1 MVESSKKQPAIP
13 LMIGDY
19 FKDPL
24 LGQASLLSRGAW
36 FELLLYMW
44 ECDRRGEI
52 ETTIYGLNRLLGAG
66 SIDEIL
72 FFLNELNDLEFG
84 DLFATDEKSAL
95 VFPLTLENCNGKVT
109 IRNRRMYADYK
120 DRQNT
125 RLRVRKYRETK
136 KKRPMKQK
144 CNADVTPSLSISSS
158 IAVSKNNQQADFF
171 RNTIHPYF
179 TSIERNALFISKFK
193 DKKSFNPFGWVNKQI
208 NKLNAHPGAVDYT
221 LQQMSIY
228 WETIL
233 NPNGYAVDIM
243 KKENGN
249 FNEREHIED
258 HEQVK
263 KDYADFIE
271 NSEELKN
278 IIRGIGNEP
287 RQTN

>member
-1 MVESSKKQPAIP
+1 MAAPTRQPAIP

-44 ECDRRGEI
+44 EGDKRGEI

-84 DLFATDEKSAL
+84 DLFATDEKNAL

-144 CNADVTPSLSISSS
+144 CNADVTPSLSVSIS
-158 IAVSKNNQQADFF
+158 ITKKYKKEFLVFYQKY
-171 RNTIHPYF
+171 PV
-179 TSIERNALFISKFK
+179 
-193 DKKSFNPFGWVNKQI
+193 KKSQESALKAYLKHKPDLDVILKAIDLQI
-208 NKLNAHPGAVDYT
+208 A
-221 LQQMSIY
+221 
-228 WETIL
+228 E
-233 NPNGYAVDIM
+233 
-243 KKENGN
+243 KKELNKAGKFCPEWPNPATWINGKRWTDEIKYS
-249 FNEREHIED
+249 FP
-258 HEQVK
+258 
-263 KDYADFIE
+263 
-271 NSEELKN
+271 SEEQPPPQKEFSLEIPDNMLTPEELQKNVSDLKQT
-278 IIRGIGNEP
+278 IQSIGGKK
-287 RQTN
+287 